1 MTSVADTIL
10 EQLGGN
16 RFISMTG
23 AKTFVG
29 DDNKLQFSIPRN
41 QSKANKVVIIYNPGR
56 DDYTVEFWKI
66 GERRSGE
73 LIMKKLKSGEG
84 LYADQLR
91 AYFTDT
97 TGMETSLGTMGRT
110 PSPWKTEALRE
121 KMASRTRSRRRKV
134 GM

>member
-41 QSKANKVVIIYNPGR
+41 QSKANKVVITYDPGQ
-56 DDYTVEFWKI
+56 DLYSMAFWKI
-66 GERRSGE
+66 G
-73 LIMKKLKSGEG
+73 KKTAKLSETDR

-91 AYFTDT
+91 TVFTRT

-110 PSPWKTEALRE
+110 PSRQAEALRE
-121 KMASRTRSRRRKV
+121 ARLSAIRWRSRGRMGK
-134 GM
+134 G